1 MSPSANHVFTPAA
14 AGVSTCSRF
23 LHAVSGTFPS
33 TRPRRPGAGVIP
45 TTTMNDNNT
54 MLLFAEDDTHA
65 ARMQAVDELHSATNV
80 YTEDFVIDQIL
91 DHVDWPSGSKRL
103 IDTSCGAGG
112 VIARALTKAL
122 SQRAFDDNVLPRV
135 IEGWELHPAACAQA
149 QSRVASVLIAFGRS
163 STVASRLASQIIY
176 NRDFLTEA
184 PTEPQYDFVIGNPP
198 YLRAANVPQLLRNEY
213 ANHVP
218 KYAAADLAHAFL
230 DRSNRTLRKGGKI
243 GVVVA
248 DRVLLN
254 SSAGAL
260 REALGATLG
269 IEHVARLDA
278 ASAFFRPKTR
288 RKGSPARVHPLLLI
302 MSENGEQKLSKDP
315 VYPGVDEAPYEGLP
329 SLEDLAQVQIG
340 PWVGTD
346 GIFLI
351 TAAQAAASNIPR
363 ESLVHAVDIEDIDGD
378 KIKPA
383 ARFAI
388 RTRPDVTPCA
398 AIQAHLNATMHLM
411 ARRGVRSAY
420 WVPPETFHNRDL
432 SQVSL
437 VVPRIAKSP
446 KAIWLPPQVLAVNHN
461 VSIISADLDLL
472 SRIEKALRGELA
484 ARWLNDHAPAIEGG
498 YRTINT
504 RLLRKMPI
512 KLD

>member
-1 MSPSANHVFTPAA
+1 
-14 AGVSTCSRF
+14 
-23 LHAVSGTFPS
+23 
-33 TRPRRPGAGVIP
+33 
-45 TTTMNDNNT
+45 MNDNNT

-80 YTEDFVIDQIL
+80 YTEDFVIDQLLEHI
-91 DHVDWPSGSKRL
+91 DWPSDSKRL

-149 QSRVASVLIAFGRS
+149 QSRVAAVLIAFGRTS
-163 STVASRLASQIIY
+163 AAASRLALQIIH

-198 YLRAANVPQLLRNEY
+198 YLRAANVPQLLRDEY

-230 DRSNRTLRKGGKI
+230 DRSHRTLREGGKI

-269 IEHVARLDA
+269 IEHVKRLDA
-278 ASAFFRPKTR
+278 ASAFYRPKTR
-288 RKGSPARVHPLLLI
+288 RKGSAARVHPLLLI
-302 MSENGEQKLSKDP
+302 MSEDGELALSKDP
-315 VYPGVDEAPYEGLP
+315 VYPGVDETPYKGLP
-329 SLEDLAQVQIG
+329 TLEKLAEVRIG
-340 PWVGTD
+340 PWMGTD
-346 GIFLI
+346 GIFLV

-363 ESLVHAVDIEDIDGD
+363 EALVHAVDIEDIDGD
-378 KIKPA
+378 RIRPA

-388 RTRPDVTPCA
+388 RTRPETPPCA
-398 AIQAHLNATMHLM
+398 AIMAHLDATMHLM
-411 ARRGVRSAY
+411 APGGMRGVY
-420 WVPPETFHNRDL
+420 WTPPETFHNRDL

-437 VVPRIAKSP
+437 LVPRIAKSP
-446 KAIWLPPQVLAVNHN
+446 RAIWLPPQTLAINHN
-461 VSIISADLDLL
+461 VSIISGDLDLL
-472 SRIEKALRGELA
+472 NRIEKALRGELA
-484 ARWLNDHAPAIEGG
+484 ARWLNDHAPGIEGG

>member
-1 MSPSANHVFTPAA
+1 
-14 AGVSTCSRF
+14 
-23 LHAVSGTFPS
+23 
-33 TRPRRPGAGVIP
+33 
-45 TTTMNDNNT
+45 MNDNNT

-65 ARMQAVDELHSATNV
+65 ARMQAVDELHSATAI

-91 DHVDWPSGSKRL
+91 KHIDWPNGSKRL

-122 SQRAFDDNVLPRV
+122 SQRAFDDSFLPQV

-149 QSRVASVLIAFGRS
+149 QSRVASVLIAFGRTS
-163 STVASRLASQIIY
+163 AAASRLAAKIIH

-184 PTEPQYDFVIGNPP
+184 PTNPEYDYVIGNPP
-198 YLRAANVPQLLRNEY
+198 YLRAANVPQLLRDEY

-230 DRSNRTLRKGGKI
+230 DRSHRTLREGGKI

-260 REALGATLG
+260 REALGTTLG
-269 IEHVARLDA
+269 IEHVERLDA
-278 ASAFFRPKTR
+278 ASAFHRPKNR

-302 MSENGEQKLSKDP
+302 MSEGGELALSKDP
-315 VYPGVDEAPYEGLP
+315 VYPGVDETPYEGLP
-329 SLEDLAQVQIG
+329 TLEELAEVRIG
-340 PWVGTD
+340 PWMGTE
-346 GIFLI
+346 GIFLV

-363 ESLVHAVDIEDIDGD
+363 EALVHAVDIEDIDGD
-378 KIKPA
+378 KIRPA

-388 RTRPDVTPCA
+388 RTRPETPPCA
-398 AIQAHLNATMHLM
+398 AIMAHLDATMHMM
-411 ARRGVRSAY
+411 APGGMRGAY
-420 WVPPETFHNRDL
+420 WTPPETFHNRDL

-446 KAIWLPPQVLAVNHN
+446 KAIWLPPETLAVNHN
-461 VSIISADLDLL
+461 VSIISGDLDLL
-472 SRIEKALRGELA
+472 TRIEKALRGELA

>member
-1 MSPSANHVFTPAA
+1 
-14 AGVSTCSRF
+14 
-23 LHAVSGTFPS
+23 
-33 TRPRRPGAGVIP
+33 
-45 TTTMNDNNT
+45 MNDNNT
-54 MLLFAEDDTHA
+54 MLLFAENDTHA
-65 ARMQAVDELHSATNV
+65 AYMQAVDELHGLTNV

-91 DHVDWPSGSKRL
+91 EHIDWPNGSKRL

-122 SQRAFDDNVLPRV
+122 SQRAFDDNVLPQV

-149 QSRVASVLIAFGRS
+149 RSRVASVLIAFGRTS
-163 STVASRLASQIIY
+163 AAASHLASQIIH

-184 PTEPQYDFVIGNPP
+184 PTEPQYDFIVGNPP
-198 YLRAANVPQLLRNEY
+198 YLRAANVPQLLRDDY
-213 ANHVP
+213 ANHIP

-230 DRSNRTLRKGGKI
+230 DRSHRTLREGGKI

-260 REALGATLG
+260 REALGTTLG
-269 IEHVARLDA
+269 IEHVERLDA
-278 ASAFFRPKTR
+278 ASAFYRPKTR

-302 MSENGEQKLSKDP
+302 MSGEGELALSKDP
-315 VYPGVDEAPYEGLP
+315 VYPGVDETPYEGLP
-329 SLEDLAQVQIG
+329 TLEELAVVRIG
-340 PWVGTD
+340 PWMGAD
-346 GIFLI
+346 GIFLV

-363 ESLVHAVDIEDIDGD
+363 DALVRAVDIEDIDGD
-378 KIKPA
+378 TIRPA

-388 RTRPDVTPCA
+388 RTRPETAPCA
-398 AIQAHLNATMHLM
+398 AIMAHLDATMHLM
-411 ARRGVRSAY
+411 APGGMRGVY
-420 WVPPETFHNRDL
+420 WTPPETFHNRDL

-446 KAIWLPPQVLAVNHN
+446 KAIWLPPQTLAVNHN
-461 VSIISADLDLL
+461 VSIISGDLDLL
-472 SRIEKALRGELA
+472 TRIEKALRGKVA